1 MCTTS
6 RLPRKHRTTDQSKGP
21 LRVFVA
27 ALTVLSLVVVG
38 RAQTQYD
45 TFLSQLNTAVRRDDR
60 AAVASLIK
68 FPIIV
73 SMAGVRM
80 PFPNAAALL
89 DRYDDI
95 FTPEMRGAIDR
106 VDPNFLVITL
116 EAGRYLLT
124 SITVPPHESDI
135 ASASPPH
142 AIAAQ
147 EPRRI
152 GVRAGPRPT
161 QVAGA
166 LAPGATDVY
175 LLFVP
180 KGQRLEVRLERVG
193 RAAIVRVHQT
203 RTHAPLS
210 PRMPNG
216 ALVVSGRSP
225 ADGDYRIEVAHATA
239 ANSEYLPYFL
249 SVDVR

>member
-1 MCTTS
+1 M
-6 RLPRKHRTTDQSKGP
+6 
-21 LRVFVA
+21 RVFVA

-38 RAQTQYD
+38 RAQTQYN
-45 TFLSQLNTAVRRDDR
+45 TFLSHLNTAVRRDDR

-73 SMAGVRM
+73 SMAGVRL

-106 VDPNFLVITL
+106 VDPNVLVITL

-135 ASASPPH
+135 ASASPAN

-147 EPRRI
+147 KPRRI

-161 QVAGA
+161 QFAGA

-180 KGQRLEVRLERVG
+180 KGQRLEVRLERVR

-203 RTHAPLS
+203 RTHAPLN
-210 PRMPNG
+210 PRTPNG

-239 ANSEYLPYFL
+239 AHSEYVPYFL

>member
-1 MCTTS
+1 MA
-6 RLPRKHRTTDQSKGP
+6 
-21 LRVFVA
+21 VE
-27 ALTVLSLVVVG
+27 
-38 RAQTQYD
+38 RAQSQYE
-45 TFLSQLNTAVRRDDR
+45 TFLSQLKAAVRRDDR
-60 AAVASLIK
+60 AVVASLIK

-73 SMAGVRM
+73 RMGGVRM
-80 PFPNAAALL
+80 PFPNSAALF

-95 FTPEMRGAIDR
+95 FTPEMRGAIEGA
-106 VDPNFLVITL
+106 DPNALVITL
-116 EAGRYLLT
+116 EDGRYRLT
-124 SITVPPHESDI
+124 SITVPPHESGVG
-135 ASASPPH
+135 STSPPH
-142 AIAAQ
+142 ATAAQ

-161 QVAGA
+161 QFAGA
-166 LAPGATDVY
+166 LAPGVTDVY

-193 RAAIVRVHQT
+193 RAAMVRVHHAGT
-203 RTHAPLS
+203 RAPLN

-225 ADGDYRIEVAHATA
+225 ADSDYRIEVAHAA
-239 ANSEYLPYFL
+239 AADSSYLPYFL